1 MNTEVSGGVEAGRWR
16 RGEVGGDDDG
26 VHGGLRGFVGPML
39 YDSRVKSFS
48 LSDRVLDNAAT
59 ADSGG
64 LEFIKR
70 KKPDWLRAKL
80 PGGPGFRD
88 TRAMVDRFKLHTVC
102 ESAKCP
108 NLGECWERG
117 TATMMILGDV
127 CTRSC
132 GFCHIKTGRPP
143 EYDLDEPR
151 RVGEAAAIMG
161 LKHLVITSVNRDE
174 LPDGG
179 AEIWAETIREIR
191 RQSPGTAVEVLIPDF
206 CGDWDALQI
215 VLDER
220 PEILNHNLESVPRLY
235 KAVRPQAIYDRSVEL
250 LRRAKAQGLNVKTGI
265 MVGIGEREEEVHEL
279 IEDVCARTQV
289 PGINADVPATNLDP
303 GPPDPNRHLADG
315 HLMEPGESA
324 HENLGTD
331 KPGPG
336 SKLRRGGYLVDH
348 LAPGWDHHAPA
359 PADAEAMA
367 ANRAAA
373 EAGTY
378 PGMHPRCDILT
389 IGQYLQPTRNH
400 LPISHWVTP
409 DQFRE
414 YKVFAEAAGFR
425 HCESG
430 PLVRSSYHADEQVMR
445 AALPASPG

>member
-1 MNTEVSGGVEAGRWR
+1 MKI
-16 RGEVGGDDDG
+16 D
-26 VHGGLRGFVGPML
+26 
-39 YDSRVKSFS
+39 
-48 LSDRVLDNAAT
+48 LSSMVLDNASA
-59 ADSGG
+59 SGGGAG

-80 PGGPGFRD
+80 PSGPGFKE
-88 TRAMVDRFKLHTVC
+88 TRNLVDKYKLHTVC

-132 GFCHIKTGRPP
+132 GFCHIKTGKPP

-151 RVGEAAAIMG
+151 RVGEAAAIMN

-191 RQSPGTAVEVLIPDF
+191 RQSPGTQVEVLIPDF
-206 CGDWDALQI
+206 LGDWDALQI

-220 PEILNHNLESVPRLY
+220 PEILNHNMESVKRLY
-235 KAVRPQAIYDRSVEL
+235 KVVRPQAIYERSIEL
-250 LRRAKAQGLNVKTGI
+250 LRRAKAQGLTVKTGI
-265 MVGIGEREEEVHEL
+265 MVGIGEREEEIEEL
-279 IEDVCARTQV
+279 MRDVTEGTRVTGV
-289 PGINADVPATNLDP
+289 NHDVPTTNQDAFKV
-303 GPPDPNRHLADG
+303 PDPYRVVPDASLRSASALHADTEKRSDEVSG
-315 HLMEPGESA
+315 IHPSGSL
-324 HENLGTD
+324 HDNIGTD
-331 KPGPG
+331 KPGFDH
-336 SKLRRGGYLVDH
+336 KLRRGGELVDH
-348 LAPGWDHHAPA
+348 ANPYWDHHAPA
-359 PADAEAMA
+359 KPQAADERIDEISYPNA
-367 ANRAAA
+367 
-373 EAGTY
+373 TY
-378 PGMHPRCDILT
+378 PGVHESCDILT

-409 DQFRE
+409 AQFVH
-414 YKVFAEAAGFR
+414 YKQLAESIGFR

-430 PLVRSSYHADEQVMR
+430 PLVRSSYHADDQVLKMHE
-445 AALPASPG
+445 AGQTT

>member
-1 MNTEVSGGVEAGRWR
+1 MNI
-16 RGEVGGDDDG
+16 D
-26 VHGGLRGFVGPML
+26 
-39 YDSRVKSFS
+39 
-48 LSDRVLDNAAT
+48 LSSMVLDNAHA
-59 ADSGG
+59 ASGGG

-80 PGGPGFRD
+80 PAGPGYKD
-88 TRAMVDRFKLHTVC
+88 TRNLVDKFKLHTVC

-132 GFCHIKTGRPP
+132 GFCHIKTGKPP

-151 RVGEAAAIMG
+151 RVGEAAAIMN

-191 RQSPGTAVEVLIPDF
+191 RQSPGTQIEVLIPDF

-220 PEILNHNLESVPRLY
+220 PEILNHNMESVKRLY
-235 KAVRPQAIYDRSVEL
+235 KVVRPQAIYERSIEL
-250 LRRAKAQGLNVKTGI
+250 LRRAKAQGLTVKTGI
-265 MVGIGEREEEVHEL
+265 MVGIGERDEE
-279 IEDVCARTQV
+279 IEQLMRDVTEGTRVT
-289 PGINADVPATNLDP
+289 DVNRSNPATDRDAFSV
-303 GPPDPNRHLADG
+303 PDPYRMAPKELAVHASGSLHDNVG
-315 HLMEPGESA
+315 L
-324 HENLGTD
+324 D

-336 SKLRRGGYLVDH
+336 HKLRRGGELVDH
-348 LAPGWDHHAPA
+348 ANPYWLHHAPGNA
-359 PADAEAMA
+359 QDASQ
-367 ANRAAA
+367 RIA
-373 EAGTY
+373 ELSFPSATY
-378 PGMHPRCDILT
+378 PGVHESCDILT
-389 IGQYLQPTRNH
+389 IGQYLQPTRSH
-400 LPISHWVTP
+400 LPISRWVTP
-409 DQFRE
+409 AEFVE
-414 YKVFAEAAGFR
+414 LKHKAEAIGFR

-430 PLVRSSYHADEQVMR
+430 PLVRSSYHADDQVLKMHG
-445 AALPASPG
+445 AGA

>member
-1 MNTEVSGGVEAGRWR
+1 MKI
-16 RGEVGGDDDG
+16 D
-26 VHGGLRGFVGPML
+26 
-39 YDSRVKSFS
+39 
-48 LSDRVLDNAAT
+48 LSSMVLDN
-59 ADSGG
+59 SPSGGGG

-80 PGGPGFRD
+80 PGGEGFKETRD
-88 TRAMVDRFKLHTVC
+88 LVSKYKLHTVC

-127 CTRSC
+127 CTRAC

-191 RQSPGTAVEVLIPDF
+191 RQSPGTQVEVLIPDF

-220 PEILNHNLESVPRLY
+220 PEILNHNMESVKRLY
-235 KAVRPQAIYDRSVEL
+235 KVVRPQAIYERSIEL
-250 LRRAKAQGLNVKTGI
+250 LRRAKAQGLTVKTGI
-265 MVGIGEREEEVHEL
+265 MVGIGEREEE
-279 IEDVCARTQV
+279 IEQLMRDVTEGTRIDGVA
-289 PGINADVPATNLDP
+289 GDIPATNRDP
-303 GPPDPNRHLADG
+303 FEVPDPYRMVAGGDIAQREATGSHASLHNNIGLEKPELG
-315 HLMEPGESA
+315 H
-324 HENLGTD
+324 
-331 KPGPG
+331 
-336 SKLRRGGYLVDH
+336 KLRRGGGLVDH
-348 LAPGWDHHAPA
+348 ANPYWDHHAPNK
-359 PADAEAMA
+359 PADFTEHIAEISHPNA
-367 ANRAAA
+367 
-373 EAGTY
+373 TY
-378 PGMHPRCDILT
+378 PGVHESCDILT

-400 LPISHWVTP
+400 LPISRWVTP
-409 DQFRE
+409 
-414 YKVFAEAAGFR
+414 AEFVEFKRLAESIGFR

-430 PLVRSSYHADEQVMR
+430 PLVRSSYHADDQVLQMNE
-445 AALPASPG
+445 AKAKA

>member
-1 MNTEVSGGVEAGRWR
+1 MKI
-16 RGEVGGDDDG
+16 D
-26 VHGGLRGFVGPML
+26 
-39 YDSRVKSFS
+39 
-48 LSDRVLDNAAT
+48 LSSMVLDNAPG
-59 ADSGG
+59 SGNAGSG

-80 PGGPGFRD
+80 PSGPGYKD
-88 TRAMVDRFKLHTVC
+88 TRNLVDKYKLHTVC

-127 CTRSC
+127 CTRAC

-151 RVGEAAAIMG
+151 RVGEAAAIMN

-191 RQSPGTAVEVLIPDF
+191 RQSPGTQVEVLIPDF

-220 PEILNHNLESVPRLY
+220 PEILNHNMESVKRLY
-235 KAVRPQAIYDRSVEL
+235 KVVRPQAIYERSIEL
-250 LRRAKAQGLNVKTGI
+250 LRHAKAQGLTVKTGI
-265 MVGIGEREEEVHEL
+265 MVGIGEREEEIEELMRDVTEGTRVVGVNQDIPGSNRDAFTVPDPYRMVPADQAVHPSGSLHDNIGLEK
-279 IEDVCARTQV
+279 
-289 PGINADVPATNLDP
+289 PGID
-303 GPPDPNRHLADG
+303 H
-315 HLMEPGESA
+315 
-324 HENLGTD
+324 
-331 KPGPG
+331 
-336 SKLRRGGYLVDH
+336 KLRRGGELVDH
-348 LAPGWDHHAPA
+348 ANPYWDHHQPA
-359 PADAEAMA
+359 KPQ
-367 ANRAAA
+367 AAA
-373 EAGTY
+373 ARIKQLSFPGATY
-378 PGMHPRCDILT
+378 PGVHESCDILT

-400 LPISHWVTP
+400 LPISRWVTP
-409 DQFRE
+409 AAFVQ
-414 YKVFAEAAGFR
+414 YKQLAESIGFR

-430 PLVRSSYHADEQVMR
+430 PLVRSSYHADDQVLKMNE
-445 AALPASPG
+445 AGV